1 MSLKSVAGMN
11 EQYRNLYTSS
21 IVPAKPV
28 VVKRGKERDPE
39 FLIEGLAMANS
50 CVKGRGMASAMN
62 RLREENEMLRTS
74 MELLKHTTSYQVAR
88 KISEAN
94 IPFKEPLKKLLKR

>member
-1 MSLKSVAGMN
+1 
-11 EQYRNLYTSS
+11 
-21 IVPAKPV
+21 
-28 VVKRGKERDPE
+28 
-39 FLIEGLAMANS
+39 MANS